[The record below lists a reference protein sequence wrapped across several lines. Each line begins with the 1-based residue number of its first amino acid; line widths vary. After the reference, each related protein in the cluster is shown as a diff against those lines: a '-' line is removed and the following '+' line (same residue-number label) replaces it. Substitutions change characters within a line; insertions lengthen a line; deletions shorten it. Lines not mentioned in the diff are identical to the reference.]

1 MQVHRGTAWV
11 CKSGCGRVCV
21 HVSSGAAPFWL
32 DSFLPLF
39 VFGSAAALEASGP
52 SHRGR
57 GGLCL
62 ETAPGHNVPL
72 SGLHFIR
79 PRHEQLRPHR
89 PLGWEVQP
97 EHQAP

>member
-1 MQVHRGTAWV
+1 MHRGTAWV

-52 SHRGR
+52 SHQ
-57 GGLCL
+57 GGAVFRDGARSQCAFIWSALHPPASRAAA
-62 ETAPGHNVPL
+62 TAQAA
-72 SGLHFIR
+72 GL
-79 PRHEQLRPHR
+79 
-89 PLGWEVQP
+89 GS
-97 EHQAP
+97 AA